1 MVIVEQYHFST
12 AQCFETCEHKFQLT
26 YRDELQTLPT
36 DDPQNPLIL
45 GTAIHRG
52 METDVD
58 TAISEYYNS
67 YPVIDDRHVTEA
79 IKIRYWVSRMKE
91 LIPEGLHEVPFH
103 NDLYMGTA
111 DLLVPVVG
119 TKDWYDLY
127 DFKYSNNIDHY
138 MESGQLHVYKYYLE
152 QIKGI
157 KIHSMFFVFVPK
169 VMIRQGKTEDIQ
181 SFRRRLQKEL
191 ESKEIQ
197 IREVQFDISKVVD
210 FHKTCMKIGLSDGT
224 KKTFSYLCDW
234 CEYSDYCKKG
244 IDYMI
249 LPSNER
255 RSAGQI
261 AKKKIWIYGA
271 SFTGKTTMCDS
282 APDPLNLNTDGN
294 IEFVSMPYVHIGDQ
308 VTVEGR
314 QTKKTFGWEIFKDS
328 ITELQKTAG
337 QNGFK
342 TIIVD
347 LIEDVYEMCRLYMYD
362 KLGIT
367 HESDD
372 TFRAWDKVRTEFLS
386 TMREFFGLPYEN
398 LIIISKEDMSRDIT
412 RKSGDKITQIKP
424 NLQDKVSVKIAGM
437 VDIVV
442 RTVVEDD
449 GQHTLQFKTS
459 EVVFGGGRLKHIN
472 QTTIPCDWSELM
484 RVYADAT
491 GSPAIIA
498 PTEPAED
505 AKSTSEAVKEEP
517 AEEPAQEEEKPKRG
531 RRSRKSEPA
540 EEVTKEDPAP
550 ADSEPA
556 QEEPAPVRRQRKRRE
571 RA

>member
-1 MVIVEQYHFST
+1 
-12 AQCFETCEHKFQLT
+12 
-26 YRDELQTLPT
+26 
-36 DDPQNPLIL
+36 
-45 GTAIHRG
+45 
-52 METDVD
+52 
-58 TAISEYYNS
+58 
-67 YPVIDDRHVTEA
+67 
-79 IKIRYWVSRMKE
+79 
-91 LIPEGLHEVPFH
+91 
-103 NDLYMGTA
+103 
-111 DLLVPVVG
+111 
-119 TKDWYDLY
+119 
-127 DFKYSNNIDHY
+127 
-138 MESGQLHVYKYYLE
+138 
-152 QIKGI
+152 
-157 KIHSMFFVFVPK
+157 
-169 VMIRQGKTEDIQ
+169 
-181 SFRRRLQKEL
+181 
-191 ESKEIQ
+191 
-197 IREVQFDISKVVD
+197 
-210 FHKTCMKIGLSDGT
+210 
-224 KKTFSYLCDW
+224 
-234 CEYSDYCKKG
+234 
-244 IDYMI
+244 
-249 LPSNER
+249 
-255 RSAGQI
+255 
-261 AKKKIWIYGA
+261 
-271 SFTGKTTMCDS
+271 
-282 APDPLNLNTDGN
+282 
-294 IEFVSMPYVHIGDQ
+294 
-308 VTVEGR
+308 VEGR
-314 QTKKTFGWEIFKDS
+314 QTKKTFGWEVFKDS

-424 NLQDKVSVKIAGM
+424 NLQDKVSAKLAGM

-459 EVVFGGGRLKHIN
+459 EVVFGGGRLKHID
-472 QTTIPCDWSELM
+472 QTTIPCDWNELM
-484 RVYADAT
+484 KVYADAT

-505 AKSTSEAVKEEP
+505 PKEDAKSTSEVVKEEP

-550 ADSEPA
+550 ETA